1 MKASNNRELSLKL
14 YVVLHHAF
22 NAFQTEAF
30 KDMRTHGLNPTAFA
44 VLELLYSKGPQ
55 QVQHIGEKVLISSS
69 SITYVVNNLEKEDYV
84 KKEQYEADRR
94 VSYVSLTGRG
104 QALMDKI
111 FPEHGRAPG
120 TGGGWPRSERE
131 GTIDR
136 TAQEAGEECFDI
148 AYLICDT
155 ILTKERYHGRT
166 ESGNSLL

>member
-69 SITYVVNNLEKEDYV
+69 SITYVVNNLEREGYV

-94 VSYVSLTGRG
+94 VSYVSLTGTG
-104 QALMDKI
+104 QSLMDKI
-111 FPEHGRAPG
+111 FPEHA
-120 TGGGWPRSERE
+120 ERLE
-131 GTIDR
+131 QAADGLDSKEK
-136 TAQEAGEECFDI
+136 AQ
-148 AYLICDT
+148 LI
-155 ILTKERYHGRT
+155 E
-166 ESGNSLL
+166 LLKKLGKNVSM

>member
-69 SITYVVNNLEKEDYV
+69 SITYVVNNLEREGYV

-94 VSYVSLTGRG
+94 VSYVSLTGTG
-104 QALMDKI
+104 QSLMDKI
-111 FPEHGRAPG
+111 FPEHAERLEQAA
-120 TGGGWPRSERE
+120 GGLEPEE
-131 GTIDR
+131 K
-136 TAQEAGEECFDI
+136 AQ
-148 AYLICDT
+148 LI
-155 ILTKERYHGRT
+155 E
-166 ESGNSLL
+166 LLKKLGKNVSI

>member
-111 FPEHGRAPG
+111 FPEHA
-120 TGGGWPRSERE
+120 ERLE
-131 GTIDR
+131 QVANGLDQEEKAQLID
-136 TAQEAGEECFDI
+136 
-148 AYLICDT
+148 
-155 ILTKERYHGRT
+155 
-166 ESGNSLL
+166 LLKKLGKNVSI

>member
-69 SITYVVNNLEKEDYV
+69 SITYVVNNLEREGYV

-94 VSYVSLTGRG
+94 VSYVSLTGTG
-104 QALMDKI
+104 QSLMDKI
-111 FPEHGRAPG
+111 FPEHA
-120 TGGGWPRSERE
+120 ERLE
-131 GTIDR
+131 QAAGVLEPEEK
-136 TAQEAGEECFDI
+136 AQ
-148 AYLICDT
+148 LI
-155 ILTKERYHGRT
+155 E
-166 ESGNSLL
+166 LLKKLGKNVSI

>member
-111 FPEHGRAPG
+111 FPEHA
-120 TGGGWPRSERE
+120 ERLE
-131 GTIDR
+131 QVADGLDQEEKAQLID
-136 TAQEAGEECFDI
+136 
-148 AYLICDT
+148 
-155 ILTKERYHGRT
+155 
-166 ESGNSLL
+166 LLKKLGKNVSI